1 MTQLHPMI
9 SRLLAITLLVALAGA
24 VHLLVIQPL
33 QQRAAD
39 LEESITLSESLLE
52 RLTQQPGDPKA
63 LMRRRDALA
72 QEKPQPTGLLRGN
85 NESIAGA
92 FVQSFLTSTI
102 EGRGGSV
109 RSIQVLPVRP
119 ENDLR
124 RVSARAQLRITAIGL
139 RDLLH
144 RIEGAQPYLFVD
156 NLDIRSSQQPGSK
169 QAAHEDVPLLVRFD
183 IYGYMTAAPAA
194 GEQL

>member
-9 SRLLAITLLVALAGA
+9 SRLLAVTLLVALAGA

-33 QQRAAD
+33 QQRAVD
-39 LEESITLSESLLE
+39 LDESIALSESLLK
-52 RLTQQPGDPKA
+52 RLAQQPGDPKA

-124 RVSARAQLRITAIGL
+124 RVSARAQLRITTIGL

-156 NLDIRSSQQPGSK
+156 NLDIRSSQQPGGE

-183 IYGYMTAAPAA
+183 IYGYMAAAPVA